1 MNEKDRANA
10 ITNSP
15 SISEDRGL
23 SFFQP
28 GATVEVLKRLM
39 PLPGPSAFP
48 FFSVPTNFVVTD
60 GISKN
65 VRYLSRGERRRRE
78 GGKKVLASLP
88 FNHAAFGR

>member
-1 MNEKDRANA
+1 MINGGRHKPFRISEFDRYDALLLRAVMNEKDRASA

-39 PLPGPSAFP
+39 PSPARHSSP
-48 FFSVPTNFVVTD
+48 FLFRAN
-60 GISKN
+60 
-65 VRYLSRGERRRRE
+65 YY
-78 GGKKVLASLP
+78 
-88 FNHAAFGR
+88 